1 MGDDR
6 PDRFGELSMEFV
18 VGEVGK
24 VGDVGDV
31 VSR

>member
-6 PDRFGELSMEFV
+6 PDRFGELVMEFV
-18 VGEVGK
+18 VGEVGE
-24 VGDVGDV
+24 VGDV